1 MEVNFTEKYRFRKNA
16 QKLLKNRL
24 NLKLVHN
31 SVFYDSGKLPAW
43 ENLVFQLWPKIF
55 PANQI
60 AEEEINV
67 FHFLHG
73 DNHQG
78 KVESEATFSSC

>member
-1 MEVNFTEKYRFRKNA
+1 MILGNY
-16 QKLLKNRL
+16 LP
-24 NLKLVHN
+24 
-31 SVFYDSGKLPAW
+31 GK
-43 ENLVFQLWPKIF
+43 NLVFQLWPKIF